1 MLKNKVGDI
10 LNLQL
15 RKEFANMSTKKHS
28 VHSELNQDGKVTN
41 SMWLGEAPKG
51 TASKRAADLAGSKA
65 AEKAI
70 KSIDKAM
77 KK

>member
-1 MLKNKVGDI
+1 
-10 LNLQL
+10 
-15 RKEFANMSTKKHS
+15 MSTKKHS
-28 VHSELNQDGKVTN
+28 VHSALNQDGKVTN

-51 TASKRAADLAGSKA
+51 TANKKAATLAGEDAAKKA
-65 AEKAI
+65 L